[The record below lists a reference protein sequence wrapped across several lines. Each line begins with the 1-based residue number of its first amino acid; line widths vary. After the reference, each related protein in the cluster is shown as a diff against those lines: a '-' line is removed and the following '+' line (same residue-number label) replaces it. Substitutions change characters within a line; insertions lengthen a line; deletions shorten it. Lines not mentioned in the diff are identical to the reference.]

1 MIHPTALVD
10 PDAQLAEDVEVG
22 PYSIIGAGV
31 TIDSGSVIGPHVV
44 IRGKTSIG
52 RDNRIFQFASVGEDP
67 QDKKYS
73 GEETR
78 LVIGDG
84 NTIREFTT
92 IHRGTVQD
100 AGETRIGN
108 RNLLMAYTHVAH
120 DCILADDIIMSNG
133 ASLAGHVHIQDHAIL
148 SGFALVHQFCGI
160 GQHAFV
166 GMGAHI
172 TRDVLP
178 YTLVAGTPPEPKG
191 LNSEGLRRRGYDQQ
205 QLRDIKQA
213 YKLLFSSGLKLADAT
228 QQVEALAEGRPHVA
242 IMSDFLKSSRRSLLR

>member
-22 PYSIIGAGV
+22 PFTIIGAGV
-31 TIDSGSVIGPHVV
+31 TIDSGCVIGSHVV
-44 IRGKTSIG
+44 IRGETSIG

-67 QDKKYS
+67 QDKKYE

-84 NTIREFTT
+84 NTIREFAT
-92 IHRGTVQD
+92 IHRGTMQD
-100 AGETRIGN
+100 AGVTRIGN

-120 DCILADDIIMSNG
+120 DCILADDIVLSNA

-148 SGFALVHQFCGI
+148 SGFALVHQFCSI
-160 GQHAFV
+160 GQHAFI

-178 YTLVAGTPPEPKG
+178 YILVAGEPPEPKG
-191 LNSEGLRRRGYDQQ
+191 LNSEGLRRRGYDEQ
-205 QLRDIKQA
+205 QLSDIKQA
-213 YKLLFSSGLKLADAT
+213 YKLLFSSGLKLGDAT
-228 QQVEALAEGRPHVA
+228 HKVEAMAENRPHLAVMA
-242 IMSDFLKSSRRSLLR
+242 DFLKTSRRSLLR